1 MMVCSKCKKVEDIVL
16 RAKKKNIYF
25 VFMSNLYLVP
35 YQPESHEAFKEFTSL
50 YNTGKLERAYYNE
63 LLPQDALD
71 QCSRTKHKWQFKTNR
86 TEEQSLSMVKAGV
99 KKQTEYS
106 SDKKQP
112 PMVANMATTSVAKGR
127 GVSIGPARPNQDEQ
141 QQQAAAQRAA
151 QRQSDIQHRNRI
163 KLANEDMYGKSDP
176 GSRERQMEKKR
187 EMSGRLHGASR
198 DRESEAFGEL
208 DDDAIYGNGG
218 ISGGRGRGRK
228 GEATYEEALA
238 REKSYKERK
247 ESEKA
252 ARHSE
257 LLEKEELK
265 KKQMMEMLGLG
276 NLVKKGEKIKIA
288 PRGPE

>member
-1 MMVCSKCKKVEDIVL
+1 MFS
-16 RAKKKNIYF
+16 NIL
-25 VFMSNLYLVP
+25 SLCLTCTLYP
-35 YQPESHEAFKEFTSL
+35 IHSESHEAFKEFTTL
-50 YNTGKLERAYYNE
+50 YNTGKLEKAYYNE

-106 SDKKQP
+106 SDKKHP
-112 PMVANMATTSVAKGR
+112 PMAANLATTAKGR

-141 QQQAAAQRAA
+141 QQQAAIQRAA

-187 EMSGRLHGASR
+187 EMSAKLHGASR

-208 DDDAIYGNGG
+208 DDDAIYGSGS

-238 REKSYKERK
+238 REKAYKERK
-247 ESEKA
+247 ESEKN

-257 LLEKEELK
+257 LLQKEELK

-276 NLVKKGEKIKIA
+276 NLVKSGKKIEIA
-288 PRGPE
+288 PRKD